1 MIIEAGYDLFELF
14 APKIFV
20 RRTAK
25 RRQGTWVL
33 AMDENLRNLYVEE
46 VGGEAS
52 TPIDDRILDVVKALD
67 AHSLGR
73 VTYYA
78 LAQLDTGLVGEFDA
92 EFEHLVETLRL
103 APELIDYEMLGVFL
117 SDGKGVRG
125 TGPRYSFRDY
135 VGYEHL
141 PRVAFLPGPHE
152 VPCNCLACAQ
162 HEVRLQ
168 RSWERN
174 HDSKQLD
181 ARENSRDTSS

>member
-1 MIIEAGYDLFELF
+1 MIIEAGHDLFELF

-33 AMDENLRNLYVEE
+33 AMDEELRNLYMEE

-52 TPIDDRILDVVKALD
+52 APIADRIPDIVKALGE
-67 AHSLGR
+67 HSLGR
-73 VTYYA
+73 VVYYA
-78 LAQLDTGLVGEFDA
+78 LAQLDTGLSDEFDV
-92 EFEHLVETLRL
+92 EFTQLIETLRL
-103 APELIDYEMLGVFL
+103 APELIDYELLGMFL

-135 VGYEHL
+135 DGFEHL
-141 PRVAFLPGPHE
+141 PRIASIPGPHE
-152 VPCNCLACAQ
+152 RSCNCLACAQ
-162 HEVRLQ
+162 HEVRRQ

-174 HDSKQLD
+174 HDSQQLD
-181 ARENSRDTSS
+181 SEHPGSAAG